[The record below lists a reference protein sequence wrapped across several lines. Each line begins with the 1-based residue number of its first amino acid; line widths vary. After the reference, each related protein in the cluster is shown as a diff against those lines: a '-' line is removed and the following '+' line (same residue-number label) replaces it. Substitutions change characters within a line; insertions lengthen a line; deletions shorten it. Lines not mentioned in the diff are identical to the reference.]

1 VSADGRKACL
11 KVGAS
16 AGVILAVLVI
26 GYGVG
31 RSNDVVFHSP
41 ISFQGAA
48 EKVSSKE
55 MEAKVD
61 QPFEFLYLDTTR
73 VGAYLAQLTGGAYA
87 MQHLAE
93 KVTKKLNG
101 EVTLLNAL
109 KGGASSENENFVE
122 REVTPTAASSF
133 LELVKKLKEKHQIEK
148 GFLHHFNT
156 HSAGE
161 TVQGDMD
168 GNNKVEEGEFVRFRA
183 LLRDPV
189 YFEPYLAIHHAATLS
204 ALFPIRGK
212 AKGERVLVKRQR
224 EAARKFEEQVGRNPR
239 FLLMIKPKQKPD
251 TGEVT
256 YLMPVRLRQLNEER
270 SLQSGGLFTVVG
282 KVTRVFPPQSADDAQ
297 PTDSAP
303 AYAYVDSLTRQLWKQ
318 PLIGAPKG
326 LICRASPACSTR
338 IEESGTHRAARQ
350 KEANEVHS
358 HIEGI
363 RRHMLEV
370 LREQTEIKSTG
381 AVILPIAIYK

>member
-1 VSADGRKACL
+1 VA
-11 KVGAS
+11 
-16 AGVILAVLVI
+16 ILVVVLVI
-26 GYGVG
+26 GYVIG

-48 EKVSSKE
+48 NEKGSKKE
-55 MEAKVD
+55 TEARVD

-73 VGAYLAQLTGGAYA
+73 VGAYLAQLTGGAYVK
-87 MQHLAE
+87 QHLAE

-101 EVTLLNAL
+101 EITLLNTL
-109 KGGASSENENFVE
+109 KGGVSSENENFVE

-133 LELVKKLKEKHQIEK
+133 LELVKKLKEKRQIEK

-156 HSAGE
+156 HSANE
-161 TVQGDMD
+161 TVKGDMD
-168 GNNKVEEGEFVRFRA
+168 ANGKVEEGEFVRFRA
-183 LLRDPV
+183 LLRDPI
-189 YFEPYLAIHHAATLS
+189 YFEPYLTIHHAATLS
-204 ALFPIRGK
+204 ALFPTRGK
-212 AKGERVLVKRQR
+212 RRGEREFVNRQR
-224 EAARKFEEQVGRNPR
+224 EAARKFGEQVGRNPR
-239 FLLMIKPKQKPD
+239 FLLAIKPKQEPD

-256 YLMPVRLRQLNEER
+256 YLMPVRFRQLNEER

-282 KVTRVFPPQSADDAQ
+282 KVTRVFPPQSADDTR
-297 PTDSAP
+297 PTDPAP

-318 PLIGAPKG
+318 PLIGAPKE

-350 KEANEVHS
+350 KEAEKVHN

-363 RRHMLEV
+363 RRHMLEA

-381 AVILPIAIYK
+381 AVILPVAIYK